1 MEDFLTNMAIASFG
15 LLIAGGLFLA
25 FLNWLEEQWLIAQN
39 MGWGEVIIIAIFFGV
54 AALVALGM

>member
-1 MEDFLTNMAIASFG
+1 MEEFLTNMAIASFG

-39 MGWGEVIIIAIFFGV
+39 MGWGEVIIIAIFFGI
-54 AALVALGM
+54 AALIALGM

>member
-1 MEDFLTNMAIASFG
+1 MEEFLTNMAIASFG